1 MKVKVRTE
9 FKDKYT
15 GKMHKVG
22 DELEMT
28 LERINEVLKV
38 GSFIELVAESK
49 KAGQDEMEQAEDS
62 EADQKEADGEGTSKT
77 TGRRKRTSK

>member
-15 GKMHKVG
+15 GKMHKAG

-49 KAGQDEMEQAEDS
+49 KAGQDETEQAEDS
-62 EADQKEADGEGTSKT
+62 EADQKETAGEGTSKT

>member
-15 GKMHKVG
+15 GKLHKAG
-22 DELEMT
+22 DELEMP

-49 KAGQDEMEQAEDS
+49 KAGQDETEQAEDS
-62 EADQKEADGEGTSKT
+62 EADQKETAEEGTSKT

>member
-9 FKDKYT
+9 FKDKHT
-15 GKMHKVG
+15 RKLHKVG

-28 LERINEVLKV
+28 LDRINEVLKV
-38 GSFIELVAESK
+38 GNFIELVAEQ
-49 KAGQDEMEQAEDS
+49 AEQVEDS
-62 EADQKEADGEGTSKT
+62 EADQKEAAGEGTSKT